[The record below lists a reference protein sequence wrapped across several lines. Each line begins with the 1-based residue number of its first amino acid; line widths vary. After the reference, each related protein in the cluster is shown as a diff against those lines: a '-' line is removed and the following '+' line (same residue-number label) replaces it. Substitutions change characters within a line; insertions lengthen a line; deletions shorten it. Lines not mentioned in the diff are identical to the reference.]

1 MSLYISRI
9 PDFGSTYNTT
19 NAHKRIPLMEY
30 AHGRNYYF
38 THKSTHLPR
47 LFSEGK
53 QVKNEQRIKGFKSTD
68 KACQYILGISHE
80 IYPYSTELKHNF
92 ESYLQYAFS

>member
-19 NAHKRIPLMEY
+19 NAHKRIPVMEH

-38 THKSTHLPR
+38 THKSTHLPP
-47 LFSEGK
+47 FSSE
-53 QVKNEQRIKGFKSTD
+53 D
-68 KACQYILGISHE
+68 K
-80 IYPYSTELKHNF
+80 
-92 ESYLQYAFS
+92 

>member
-19 NAHKRIPLMEY
+19 NAHKRIPVMEY

-47 LFSEGK
+47 LSSEGK
-53 QVKNEQRIKGFKSTD
+53 QVKNEQKIYCFKKAD
-68 KACQYILGISHE
+68 KSCQQ
-80 IYPYSTELKHNF
+80 
-92 ESYLQYAFS
+92 YLLYKNL

>member
-38 THKSTHLPR
+38 TTNLLIYLP
-47 LFSEGK
+47 FPAK
-53 QVKNEQRIKGFKSTD
+53 INDVKTNKE
-68 KACQYILGISHE
+68 
-80 IYPYSTELKHNF
+80 
-92 ESYLQYAFS
+92 

>member
-19 NAHKRIPLMEY
+19 NAHERIPLMEY

-38 THKSTHLPR
+38 THKSTHLPS
-47 LFSEGK
+47 FSSE
-53 QVKNEQRIKGFKSTD
+53 D
-68 KACQYILGISHE
+68 K
-80 IYPYSTELKHNF
+80 
-92 ESYLQYAFS
+92 

>member
-38 THKSTHLPR
+38 THTNL
-47 LFSEGK
+47 LFY
-53 QVKNEQRIKGFKSTD
+53 QGFPAKVN
-68 KACQYILGISHE
+68 K
-80 IYPYSTELKHNF
+80 LKTNK
-92 ESYLQYAFS
+92 E